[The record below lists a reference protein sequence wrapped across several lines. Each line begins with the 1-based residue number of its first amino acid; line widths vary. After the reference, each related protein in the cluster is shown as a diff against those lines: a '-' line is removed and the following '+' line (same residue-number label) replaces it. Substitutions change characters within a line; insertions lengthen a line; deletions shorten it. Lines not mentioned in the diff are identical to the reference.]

1 MRIPVFLS
9 CPTMLSPDQTA
20 ARELI
25 VDQMGHFGLEPR
37 AIGRSDYPA
46 DFPLREVLTLARHC
60 SGGIILGFKQFEAA
74 SGTWKRDTPEAETVQ
89 SPVAFATE
97 WNQLEAGILFALGK
111 PLLIF
116 REGRVQ
122 GGVFDPGGTDVF
134 VQAMPDPTSCL
145 AATATDLRE
154 LLLRWQEKV
163 RHVYYGE

>member
-20 ARELI
+20 AREAIEAQLGQF
-25 VDQMGHFGLEPR
+25 DLDPR

-60 SGGIILGFKQFEAA
+60 SGGVILGFEQFVAK
-74 SGTWKRDTPEAETVQ
+74 SGTWRCGTEEAETIN
-89 SPVAFATE
+89 SPVAFPTP

-116 REGRVQ
+116 RENRVQ

-134 VQAMPDPTSCL
+134 VHPMPNHRSCL
-145 AATATDLRE
+145 AAGEEDLRG
-154 LLLRWQEKV
+154 LFLRWQEKV
-163 RHVYYGE
+163 RHVYYGG